1 MSVYYPP
8 VEEHE
13 NVIRAALRV
22 IGSTHYQRADDPHA
36 DAEAQY
42 AEEQLALAA
51 RALVQA
57 VDRKEANE
65 QPIGWN
71 PTTAPAEPQE
81 ATCAAGLLPLDDLA
95 APIERCV
102 VRGKH
107 GVHQTTEGRKWTD
120 ADAGLEDVNA

>member
-13 NVIRAALRV
+13 NVIKAALRV
-22 IGSTHYQRADDPHA
+22 IGSTHYQRAEDPYA
-36 DAEAQY
+36 SAEQDY

-57 VDRKEANE
+57 VDRKDADE
-65 QPIGWN
+65 QPIGWV
-71 PTTAPAEPQE
+71 AAGEEPG
-81 ATCAAGLLPLDDLA
+81 CSAGLLPLDDLK
-95 APIERCV
+95 APVERCI

-107 GVHQTTEGRKWTD
+107 DVHQTAEGRKWTN
-120 ADAGLEDVNA
+120 ADAEVVDA

>member
-13 NVIRAALRV
+13 NVIKAALRV

-51 RALVQA
+51 RALVRA
-57 VDRKEANE
+57 VDRKSADE
-65 QPIGWN
+65 QPIGWVE
-71 PTTAPAEPQE
+71 TE
-81 ATCAAGLLPLDDLA
+81 CHAGLLPLKDLS
-95 APIERCV
+95 APIERCIV
-102 VRGKH
+102 CGKH
-107 GVHQTTEGRKWTD
+107 DVHQTAGGRKWTN
-120 ADAGLEDVNA
+120 ADAGIEELDA